1 MNWGTCS
8 SGSNNLYF
16 DSPPLMSDERAFT
29 SYDPMNVVNDD
40 IRLKYDIKS
49 NYDYRQFLINHG
61 DKIIKQNQKEAVF
74 SNGLSRFDTYD
85 MDILR
90 VNEGKYLHK
99 DVHDTHR
106 PYGYETSDLK
116 ETYLQRQ
123 QIQDRL
129 NTPVLNQS
137 ELLFYLRDK

>member
-16 DSPPLMSDERAFT
+16 DFPPLMSDERAFT
-29 SYDPMNVVNDD
+29 SYDPMNIVNDE
-40 IRLKYDIKS
+40 IRSNYNIKT
-49 NYDYRQFLINHG
+49 NYDYRQFLIRHG
-61 DKIIKQNQKEAVF
+61 DSIIKQNQKEAVF
-74 SNGLSRFDTYD
+74 SNGVSRFDTYD

-90 VNEGKYLHK
+90 VNEGKYMYK
-99 DVHDTHR
+99 DIHDTHQ

-129 NTPVLNQS
+129 RAPVLNQS